1 MQALTPHEQTPAFF
15 AHRRCAVLALL
26 VSVTVLA
33 VPGPAHGVAVAPGA
47 GSATDVA
54 TGAASGAEDVVGKV
68 AAPVSRAGAPAQQA
82 VEQPLRDA
90 ASALDATVDQT
101 TAAVQ
106 RTGRTLDTPAPRT
119 PGTGDRARPPAEGH
133 SAPWGEATTGP
144 RTGAAAGTLFAV
156 TGALEHLTSDLLPGW
171 GAQGMGAFAYTP
183 RPTSVPARVTAATSP
198 GDEPSPPSHGVDAGS
213 AASGSTASG
222 LGLAA
227 LLAVVLALMA
237 PQLRRR
243 LRIPPARWRPAA
255 FVPLL
260 ERPG

>member
-33 VPGPAHGVAVAPGA
+33 VPGPAHGIAVAPGA

-68 AAPVSRAGAPAQQA
+68 AAPVSTAGAPARQA
-82 VEQPLRDA
+82 VDQPLRDA
-90 ASALDATVDQT
+90 ASALGATVDQT

-106 RTGRTLDTPAPRT
+106 RTGRTL
-119 PGTGDRARPPAEGH
+119 GTGDRARPPAEGH
-133 SAPWGEATTGP
+133 SAPGGETPSGP
-144 RTGAAAGTLFAV
+144 RTGATAGTLFAV
-156 TGALEHLTSDLLPGW
+156 SGAVEHLTSDLLPGW
-171 GAQGMGAFAYTP
+171 GAQGTWAFAYTP
-183 RPTSVPARVTAATSP
+183 RPTSVPARVTATTPP

-213 AASGSTASG
+213 AAPGSTTSG
-222 LGLAA
+222 LGLTA
-227 LLAVVLALMA
+227 LLAVVLALTA